1 MAYAGYEFYNSLYY
15 GKMIPEDDFP
25 YYAERATEYIDSLN
39 IINPDEF
46 KLSKACCACA
56 EVIYKAQ
63 PENQITAEKVGDYSV
78 SYNSNQSNTADELHR
93 AVIRYLDI
101 QSVGWI

>member
-15 GKMIPEDDFP
+15 GKTIPEDDFP

-39 IINPDEF
+39 IINSNEI

-56 EVIYKAQ
+56 EVLYKSQ
-63 PENQITAEKVGDYSV
+63 PGNQITAEKVGDYSV
-78 SYNSNQSNTADELHR
+78 SYNSNQSNTADELYR
-93 AVIRYLDI
+93 TVIRYLDI
-101 QSVGWI
+101 QSVGWV